1 MSGKKETKTLDVAKI
16 AITVS
21 VVTIVVNAILSGGK
35 LIVGILDSSNAMI
48 SDAIHSASDVFS
60 TIIVII
66 GIKISAK
73 ASDKDHPFGHERMEC
88 VAAIILAIVLG
99 GTGIAMGYAGIMN
112 IVNKVYVDTFPGWPA
127 LIAAIVSI
135 VVKEGMYWYTR
146 SAAKLIKSDALM
158 ADAWHHRS
166 DAFSS
171 VGAFA
176 GILGSMLGAPIL
188 DSIASIIICVFVLKV
203 AIDIFRNSIGK
214 MVDKSCDRNTED
226 KMRELIVAQE
236 GVMSLDVIRTRIFG
250 NKVYVEIEIS
260 VDENAPLIQAHSIA
274 EHVHDLIEKNFPDV
288 KHCMVHVNP
297 YVPQTEEYAG
307 DENAGKEGG
316 SDNDGKEDK

>member
-1 MSGKKETKTLDVAKI
+1 MTESKETKSHDVAKI

-21 VVTIVVNAILSGGK
+21 IVTIIVNAVLSGGK
-35 LIVGILDSSNAMI
+35 LIVGILDSSSAMI

-73 ASDKDHPFGHERMEC
+73 ASDKDHPYGHERMEC

-99 GTGIAMGYAGIMN
+99 GTGVAMGYAGIMN
-112 IVNKVYVDTFPGWPA
+112 IVNREYVQTFPGWPA
-127 LIAAIVSI
+127 LIAAIISI
-135 VVKEGMYWYTR
+135 AVKEGMYWYTR

-176 GILGSMLGAPIL
+176 GILGSMLGAKIL
-188 DSIASIIICVFVLKV
+188 DSIASIIICLFVLKV
-203 AIDIFRNSIGK
+203 AIDIFRSSIGK
-214 MVDKSCDRNTED
+214 MVDRACDRSTED
-226 KMRELIVAQE
+226 KMRELILAQD
-236 GVMSLDVIRTRIFG
+236 GVMSLDVIKTRIFG

-260 VDENAPLIQAHSIA
+260 VDENAALKKAHTIA
-274 EHVHDLIEKNFPDV
+274 ENVHDLIEHNFTDV

-297 YVPQTEEYAG
+297 YVMSTDSDAG
-307 DENAGKEGG
+307 TSDGNSEGEKVNNNEKE
-316 SDNDGKEDK
+316 